1 MIYIPDF
8 YHGDKISSWEDL
20 RDSTHFVIFKATQGT
35 TFISPTLKEYIKKCE
50 QYEIPYWLYI
60 FLNKG
65 RELEQAKFGVSVCRP
80 LVGRFF
86 RGYCL
91 DVEKYSSE
99 ANVKVALDYL
109 KMQSTKTMIYT
120 FYSDYHTYKNVIDN
134 RGENCAWWEARTKKL
149 DTGEYDPNHRCHDGV
164 DLYQYTWKGTC
175 PGIKNKCDLS
185 RLTGN
190 MAEVFFVGTEVV
202 MPKTGVTAQDIINI
216 MEGWKGL
223 SRKDQSHK
231 VIIDLYNSH
240 KPLARGY
247 KVTYSD
253 NYCATTISAAFIK
266 ANAVDLI
273 GGTECSVER
282 MIEDCFKKKGIWNED
297 GSVTPEPG
305 WIITYNWDDKTQPN
319 DGWADHIGV
328 VVSVKDGEITVIEG
342 NYGGE
347 VKERKI
353 KVGDGRIR
361 GYAMPAYATNK
372 APATTAA
379 PAKKGYT
386 GKFPVL
392 PSRGYFKRGDGIAAL
407 TGSKTQIK
415 RVQRL
420 VNWITSGSLSVDG
433 QYGPKTEEAVKKAQK
448 ILKVTVD
455 GEFGPKTLAAAKK
468 YKR

>member
-20 RDSTHFVIFKATQGT
+20 RKATHFVIFKATQGI
-35 TFISPTLKEYIKKCE
+35 TFVSPKLDEYIENCE
-50 QYEIPYWLYI
+50 KYEIPYWLYS
-60 FLNKG
+60 FLNRG
-65 RELEQAKFGVSVCRP
+65 NELAQAKF
-80 LVGRFF
+80 LVKTCKGKVGKMF

-91 DVEKYSSE
+91 DVEMGNT
-99 ANVKVALDYL
+99 ADDVKNALDWL
-109 KMQSTKTMIYT
+109 KKQTSKTMIYT
-120 FYSDYHTYKNVIDN
+120 FYADYGRLKKVIDN
-134 RGENCAWWEARTKKL
+134 RGASCAWWEARTKKS
-149 DTGEYDPNHRCHDGV
+149 DVGEYDPDLPCHADA
-164 DLYQYTWKGTC
+164 DLHQYTWKGRC

-190 MAEVFFVGTEVV
+190 MLEVFFVGTETK
-202 MPKTGVTAQDIINI
+202 MPKTGTTAKDIIDI

-247 KVTYSD
+247 KVTYKD
-253 NYCATTISAAFIK
+253 NYCATTVSAAFIK

-282 MIEDCFKKKGIWNED
+282 MIDDCFKPKGIWNED
-297 GSVTPEPG
+297 GSVTPESG
-305 WIITYNWDDKTQPN
+305 WIICYNWDDTSQPN

-328 VVSVKDGEITVIEG
+328 VVSVKDDMITVIEG

-361 GYAMPAYATNK
+361 GYAMPAYATK
-372 APATTAA
+372 KPQVQAT
-379 PAKKGYT
+379 PEKKGYT

-392 PSRGYFKRGDGIAAL
+392 PDRGFFKKGDGISTL
-407 TGSKTQIK
+407 TDERTQIK
-415 RVQRL
+415 RLQKF
-420 VNWITSGSLSVDG
+420 VNWLVGAKLTVDG
-433 QYGPKTEEAVKKAQK
+433 KYGEKTEEAVKKAQK
-448 ILKVTVD
+448 ALKVTID